1 MASAHPR
8 PGTTSLWNRLL
19 RRPQALLLT
28 TFVALILAGTVA
40 LRLPASHQQEPV
52 GLLDALF
59 TATSAV
65 CVTGLITVDTGTA
78 YSRLGQIVI
87 LLLIQLGALGLMTFA
102 ALAAEVVRVRLSLSS
117 QVAVHDAFFQRQ
129 TRISL
134 RTAALRIVTL
144 TFVLEGL
151 GAVLLHSSLP
161 TANAFEAVF
170 LAVSAFCNAGFSLYA
185 DSLTSLRG
193 SLPLMAAVMA
203 LVTLGGLGYPV
214 LLELLSRGWARLRRR
229 HTRFVRFSLHT
240 RIVLWSSLLLTAG
253 GALTLLPTGW
263 THLGNN
269 TGERLLQGLFQSV
282 TARTAGFHTIGI
294 GSLPLAALLIFI
306 PLMLVGGS
314 PGSCAGGVKTVTAT
328 VWLSRL
334 TARLRGRETTS
345 ILGRRL
351 PFDLL
356 QRASLVI
363 TLAAMWNVVGV
374 MILALS
380 EGATGTPLES
390 LMFEQVSAFGT
401 VGLSTGLTPDLSTV
415 GKVWI
420 ILTMLV
426 GRVGP
431 LTMALAVVSQ
441 PRQHYEYPVERVMI
455 G

>member
-1 MASAHPR
+1 MANVLPR
-8 PGTTSLWNRLL
+8 PSIASLWSRLL
-19 RRPQALLLT
+19 RRPQALLLA
-28 TFVALILAGTVA
+28 TFVALILAGTIA
-40 LRLPASHQQEPV
+40 LRLPAAHQQEPV
-52 GLLDALF
+52 RLLDALF

-78 YSRLGQIVI
+78 YSRFGQIVI
-87 LLLIQLGALGLMTFA
+87 LILIQLGALGLMTFA

-117 QVAVHDAFFQRQ
+117 QAAVHDAFFQRQ

-134 RTAALRIVTL
+134 RTAALRIITL
-144 TFVLEGL
+144 TFLLEGL
-151 GAVLLHSSLP
+151 GALLLRSSLP
-161 TANAFEAVF
+161 ATDAFEAVF

-185 DSLTSLRG
+185 DSLSSLRN
-193 SLPLMAAVMA
+193 SLPLMGTVMA
-203 LVTLGGLGYPV
+203 LITLGGLGYPV

-229 HTRFVRFSLHT
+229 PSRFVKFSLHT
-240 RIVLWSSLLLTAG
+240 RVVLWSSLFLTAG
-253 GALTLLPTGW
+253 GALTLLPASW
-263 THLGNN
+263 THLGDSA
-269 TGERLLQGLFQSV
+269 GERLLQGLFQSV
-282 TARTAGFHTIGI
+282 TARTAGFHTVEIAA
-294 GSLPLAALLIFI
+294 LPLAALLIFV

-328 VWLSRL
+328 VWLTRL
-334 TARLRGRETTS
+334 TARLRGRESTS

-363 TLAAMWNVVGV
+363 TLAVMWNVVGV

-380 EGATGTPLES
+380 EGGAGTPLEN

-401 VGLSTGLTPDLSTV
+401 VGLSTGLTPSLSAV
-415 GKVWI
+415 GKIWI

-441 PRQHYEYPVERVMI
+441 PRQHYEFPVERVMI